1 MFKTETVNYGGGIY
15 AFDQGMV
22 RAFLILGK
30 ERALLFDTGI
40 EPFDLKSAIGEI
52 TPLPVILYLSHSDI
66 DHIGGIGEFDTIY
79 VHEAEVK
86 RLMAAEKTEKSN
98 IIPLKE
104 GFEFDLGERRLELI
118 HCPGHTPG
126 SGALL
131 DSKNKLL
138 FSGDTI
144 SYGPVYMFGE
154 GRDDSEY
161 LRTLGRLLNM
171 YKDKRFEK
179 VYPCHNTCPID
190 GGVTE
195 DLIKCME
202 EIRERPENRIKTP
215 IKKLPQGKAKKPC
228 LRQFF
233 CSVGVRS

>member
-1 MFKTETVNYGGGIY
+1 MFKTEIVNYGGGIY

-30 ERALLFDTGI
+30 ERALL
-40 EPFDLKSAIGEI
+40 
-52 TPLPVILYLSHSDI
+52 
-66 DHIGGIGEFDTIY
+66 FDTIY

-161 LRTLGRLLNM
+161 LRTLGRLLDM
-171 YKDKRFEK
+171 YKDEQFEK

-215 IKKLPQGKAKKPC
+215 IKKLPQGKAQKPC

-233 CSVGVRS
+233 CTVGVKS